1 VTAAITRTLALFFDT
16 DRMTFEVTSVAPLAI
31 NKTRTYYRFSDAQED
46 MVVAR
51 IYAGIHFRTADEVA
65 RKQGT
70 RVAEWVFDHF
80 LLPLDERD
88 DGRPCKHHQH

>member
-1 VTAAITRTLALFFDT
+1 
-16 DRMTFEVTSVAPLAI
+16 
-31 NKTRTYYRFSDAQED
+31 

-65 RKQGT
+65 RIQGT

-88 DGRPCKHHQH
+88 GGRPCKHHQH